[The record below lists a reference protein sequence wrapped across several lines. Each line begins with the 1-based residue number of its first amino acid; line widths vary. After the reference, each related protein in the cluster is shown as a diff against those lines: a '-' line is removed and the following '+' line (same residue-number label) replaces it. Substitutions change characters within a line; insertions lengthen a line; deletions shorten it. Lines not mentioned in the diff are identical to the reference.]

1 MVICH
6 GILHTVKMRR
16 LISSRAFTLIE
27 LLVVIAIIG
36 ILASILLPTL
46 SRAKAKAKAAVSLND
61 KKQLQAAWLMVADD
75 NKNDMVANK
84 PNIKDTW
91 CKHDPYGNPKM
102 DSLVHP
108 KSFMDGPLRS
118 YISGQQQV
126 FRNPGDYHIFPD
138 PNANNK
144 GTVAVR
150 SVALNYHLN
159 GTAPNSIVKLSK
171 ISWPTETFVFID
183 VDTSSTENPAFS
195 TKLNDDNVGDYN
207 GYRCSMSFA
216 DGHAEIMRWEP
227 GIRKISFKGQGVPF
241 LEPIKNLASDRN

>member
-1 MVICH
+1 MSVCH
-6 GILHTVKMRR
+6 TNKRAIK
-16 LISSRAFTLIE
+16 RAFTLIE

-46 SRAKAKAKAAVSLND
+46 ARAKAKAKAAISLSD
-61 KKQLQAAWLMVADD
+61 KKQLQAAWQMVADD
-75 NKNDMVANK
+75 NKNDMVENK
-84 PNIKDTW
+84 PNAKSTW
-91 CKHDPYGNPKM
+91 CTHDPYGNPKI

-108 KSFMDGPLRS
+108 KSFMQGPLRT

-138 PNANNK
+138 PNANNAA
-144 GTVAVR
+144 TVAVR

-159 GTAPNSIVKLSK
+159 GTSPNAIVILSK

-183 VDTSSTENPAFS
+183 VDTSSSDNPAFS
-195 TKLNDDNVGDYN
+195 TKLDSDSIGDYN

-227 GIRKISFKGQGVPF
+227 GSRKISFKGQGVPF
-241 LEPIKNLASDRN
+241 LEPINKLAADQN